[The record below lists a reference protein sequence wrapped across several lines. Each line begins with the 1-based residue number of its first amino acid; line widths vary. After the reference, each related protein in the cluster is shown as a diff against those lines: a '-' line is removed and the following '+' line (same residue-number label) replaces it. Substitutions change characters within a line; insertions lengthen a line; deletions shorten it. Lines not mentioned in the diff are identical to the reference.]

1 MKLKFRADSEDLLIF
16 GMFAVFLLYIVAI
29 GVVNIHTFATEGHL
43 SGLNPFPAF
52 EPRYLFSTLFLYF
65 LFLLGLFASVSSMFF
80 EREKGFGI
88 TTDKKDKGYSRW
100 AKEKE
105 IKNFMD
111 SLGISREEA
120 EQLWKDD
127 HSDCLTE
134 EQAELEKKAKNIKR
148 YEQAEK
154 KPRKPR
160 EVKLDEIKIDIIKT
174 IFDAIN
180 FENKAIKNPQK
191 EITFTMDG
199 SEYSLSLI
207 KHRPPKA

>member
-1 MKLKFRADSEDLLIF
+1 M
-16 GMFAVFLLYIVAI
+16 
-29 GVVNIHTFATEGHL
+29 NT
-43 SGLNPFPAF
+43 
-52 EPRYLFSTLFLYF
+52 
-65 LFLLGLFASVSSMFF
+65 
-80 EREKGFGI
+80 
-88 TTDKKDKGYSRW
+88 
-100 AKEKE
+100 KEKE

-127 HSDCLTE
+127 HSDSLTE

-154 KPRKPR
+154 KQRKPR
-160 EVKLDEIKIDIIKT
+160 EVKLDETKIDIIKT
-174 IFDAIN
+174 IFDSIN

-191 EITFTMDG
+191 EITFTLDG

-207 KHRPPKA
+207 KHRPRKS

>member
-1 MKLKFRADSEDLLIF
+1 M
-16 GMFAVFLLYIVAI
+16 
-29 GVVNIHTFATEGHL
+29 N
-43 SGLNPFPAF
+43 
-52 EPRYLFSTLFLYF
+52 
-65 LFLLGLFASVSSMFF
+65 
-80 EREKGFGI
+80 
-88 TTDKKDKGYSRW
+88 

-127 HSDCLTE
+127 HSDSLTE

-160 EVKLDEIKIDIIKT
+160 EVKLDEIKIDIIRT

-191 EITFTMDG
+191 EITFTLDG

-207 KHRPPKA
+207 KHRPPKAQTKITKVQQ

>member
-1 MKLKFRADSEDLLIF
+1 M
-16 GMFAVFLLYIVAI
+16 
-29 GVVNIHTFATEGHL
+29 N
-43 SGLNPFPAF
+43 
-52 EPRYLFSTLFLYF
+52 
-65 LFLLGLFASVSSMFF
+65 
-80 EREKGFGI
+80 
-88 TTDKKDKGYSRW
+88 

-148 YEQAEK
+148 RYEQAEK
-154 KPRKPR
+154 KPRKPK
-160 EVKLDEIKIDIIKT
+160 EVKKLDEIKIGEVKKLDEIKVDIIKT
-174 IFDAIN
+174 IFDTIN

-191 EITFTMDG
+191 EITFTLDG
-199 SEYSLSLI
+199 SEYSISLI